1 MNHSPLIIAQLNEA
15 LRSYA
20 LTVEEAGPG
29 EFKWRILENH
39 GTRFVFESV
48 RCSDITFAAYD
59 AALATG
65 YGELQRL
72 IGPDLQFGPRR
83 EPQAAKRYVKLVLSA
98 ATASINAPSNGSAP
112 ANAWSDIASRGSLPA
127 EGEAARV

>member
-1 MNHSPLIIAQLNEA
+1 MNHSPLVTAQFNEA

-20 LTVEEAGPG
+20 LTVEEACPG
-29 EFKWRILENH
+29 EFKWRILENY
-39 GTRFVFESV
+39 GTRFVFESI

-83 EPQAAKRYVKLVLSA
+83 EPQAAKRHAKLVLSA
-98 ATASINAPSNGSAP
+98 AAASINVPSNGSAP
-112 ANAWSDIASRGSLPA
+112 ANARSDIALRSSLPA

>member
-1 MNHSPLIIAQLNEA
+1 MNHSPLFTAQFIEA

-20 LTVEEAGPG
+20 LTVEEASPG

-39 GTRFVFESV
+39 GSRFVFESL
-48 RCSDITFAAYD
+48 RCSEITFAAYD
-59 AALATG
+59 AALASG

-83 EPQAAKRYVKLVLSA
+83 EPQAAKRHVKLVLSST
-98 ATASINAPSNGSAP
+98 TAFINAHSNASAP
-112 ANAWSDIASRGSLPA
+112 ANASSDIALRGILPA
-127 EGEAARV
+127 EAEAARV

>member
-1 MNHSPLIIAQLNEA
+1 MNHSPLFTAQFIEA

-20 LTVEEAGPG
+20 LTVEEASPG

-39 GTRFVFESV
+39 GSRFVFESL
-48 RCSDITFAAYD
+48 RCSEITFAAYD
-59 AALATG
+59 AALASG

-83 EPQAAKRYVKLVLSA
+83 EPQAAKRHVKLVLSYT
-98 ATASINAPSNGSAP
+98 TASINAPSNGSAP
-112 ANAWSDIASRGSLPA
+112 ANTTSDIALRGSLPA
-127 EGEAARV
+127 EAEAARV

>member
-1 MNHSPLIIAQLNEA
+1 MNHSPLISAQLNET

-29 EFKWRILENH
+29 EFKWRILEDH
-39 GTRFVFESV
+39 GPRFAFESV
-48 RCSDITFAAYD
+48 RCSDVTFAAYD
-59 AALATG
+59 IALATG

-83 EPQAAKRYVKLVLSA
+83 EPQAAKRQVKLVLSA
-98 ATASINAPSNGSAP
+98 AT
-112 ANAWSDIASRGSLPA
+112 
-127 EGEAARV
+127 

>member
-1 MNHSPLIIAQLNEA
+1 MNHSPLVTAQLKEA

-20 LTVEEAGPG
+20 LTVEEISPG

-39 GTRFVFESV
+39 GSKSAFESL
-48 RCSDITFAAYD
+48 RCSDVTFPAYD
-59 AALATG
+59 TALATG

-83 EPQAAKRYVKLVLSA
+83 EPRAARRHVQLVQSA
-98 ATASINAPSNGSAP
+98 AT
-112 ANAWSDIASRGSLPA
+112 
-127 EGEAARV
+127 